1 MWYSLEP
8 PDPTPGVKAGGGP
21 RGSGCGSME
30 IAVALGGRR
39 ILSIHMCT
47 CLAPPRMETLLPILQ
62 QVGGAVWGSDLG
74 GHHVPAYLVGGSH
87 CHRSRSLPPALCDLQ
102 EARCVVADP
111 WGPTPC
117 LCSHAAMQHSPPPH
131 PSWSLAL
138 ASPLSGTQAS
148 PYLSLPELAAQR
160 NCPLRGSLIL
170 SDS

>member
-1 MWYSLEP
+1 
-8 PDPTPGVKAGGGP
+8 
-21 RGSGCGSME
+21 ME
-30 IAVALGGRR
+30 TAVALGGRR
-39 ILSIHMCT
+39 ILSMRMCT
-47 CLAPPRMETLLPILQ
+47 GLAPPRMETLLPILQ

-102 EARCVVADP
+102 ETRCVAADP

-117 LCSHAAMQHSPPPH
+117 LGSHASQAGPFSQLEPG
-131 PSWSLAL
+131 LGL
-138 ASPLSGTQAS
+138 TLSGTQAS
-148 PYLSLPELAAQR
+148 PYLSLLELAAQR